1 MANTNTQLW
10 QSEKLQSA
18 AYDEIVYTSF
28 PFPQTSPLLM
38 QSNARLFGFIAPSP
52 HKARILEI
60 GCASGGNI
68 MSIASCYPESH
79 CVGIDYSARQIAL
92 GLSDIKAAGIS
103 NLELL
108 HMSVMDIT
116 KEFGQFDYI
125 IAHGIFSWVP
135 PEVQE
140 KILNVCNVNLAP
152 DGIAYVSYNTLPGWN
167 NLKSLRDVMM
177 YHAAGFQRPAERIQQ
192 ARWVLKFMN
201 ESTKGDS
208 SLIATAVER
217 EIQNLEGQ
225 PDYYLFHEYL
235 EEHNQPL
242 YFHEF
247 MLRAKN
253 HQLQYL
259 GDVSIE
265 TMFSGNLPEDTSR
278 ILATS
283 NDIVRTE
290 QFMDFINDRR
300 FRQTLLCHDI
310 LDLSWTVPH
319 SVLQEGWF
327 VSKFSFP
334 EGFAQHNI
342 ISGQKLNF
350 TGALN
355 LMLSVEDPMILA
367 MLQVFH
373 GLKKQAIRSG
383 QLTAMAAEKL
393 QKLNFR
399 LTPEQVA
406 ALEEKLLNTIVRYI
420 FMGGVAF
427 YIDQFP
433 HATSVS
439 AKPKAS
445 KLVRYQASVGEYVS
459 NQRQESISVSYFQ
472 RLLLQLLDGT
482 RDLAALIHAMTQ
494 NFEDKKVMMNDT
506 NGQPLELEEVKRR
519 LPKMVPDTLSALCE
533 YALLVA

>member
-1 MANTNTQLW
+1 
-10 QSEKLQSA
+10 
-18 AYDEIVYTSF
+18 
-28 PFPQTSPLLM
+28 
-38 QSNARLFGFIAPSP
+38 
-52 HKARILEI
+52 
-60 GCASGGNI
+60 
-68 MSIASCYPESH
+68 
-79 CVGIDYSARQIAL
+79 
-92 GLSDIKAAGIS
+92 
-103 NLELL
+103 
-108 HMSVMDIT
+108 
-116 KEFGQFDYI
+116 
-125 IAHGIFSWVP
+125 
-135 PEVQE
+135 
-140 KILNVCNVNLAP
+140 
-152 DGIAYVSYNTLPGWN
+152 
-167 NLKSLRDVMM
+167 
-177 YHAAGFQRPAERIQQ
+177 
-192 ARWVLKFMN
+192 
-201 ESTKGDS
+201 
-208 SLIATAVER
+208 
-217 EIQNLEGQ
+217 
-225 PDYYLFHEYL
+225 
-235 EEHNQPL
+235 
-242 YFHEF
+242 
-247 MLRAKN
+247 
-253 HQLQYL
+253 
-259 GDVSIE
+259 
-265 TMFSGNLPEDTSR
+265 
-278 ILATS
+278 
-283 NDIVRTE
+283 
-290 QFMDFINDRR
+290 MDFINDRR